1 MTVLLIF
8 LPIVAA
14 AFVALLD
21 DPEAET
27 GKRIALGVSLAT
39 LLASVGVYFAYPVA
53 AGGFA
58 SEFKLNWLPLVGSSF
73 HVGLDGLNLPFV
85 ALTPLLTA
93 VSVLA
98 SWRKTDKGFFA
109 LMLLLQ
115 GALVGVFVALDLIV
129 FFLFFEAVLVPM
141 YFMIALW
148 GYEERR
154 YAAVKFLIYS
164 LVGSVFMLAAMLA
177 TAYLAA
183 PALNHVSFDYLELL
197 SVNSYLA
204 ALPAAGWLFWGFAL
218 AFLIKL
224 PAVPVHTWL
233 PHAHTQAPT
242 AGSIF
247 LAGLLLKM
255 GGYGLIRFNL
265 ALFPGELERFS
276 GLLAAIAFVSIVY
289 GAYVTLAQRDLKRL
303 IANSSVNHM
312 GYVLLGIASMTAVGL
327 HGAVYQMVAHGVIT
341 GLMFLMVGL
350 LAERTHTREIAA
362 MKGVYAAAPKLGGI
376 LWLALLGGLG
386 LPGLA
391 GFLGEFQSLWGGFLG
406 AVTRPYVWWA
416 VFGIVILAGAMLWTI
431 QRVLLGKKGDDL
443 DDLEPH
449 EIYAAAPLVALAV
462 VLGLVPALLTPWI
475 DAGVQPILTLVQ
487 EVLK

>member
-1 MTVLLIF
+1 MIPVLIF
-8 LPIVAA
+8 LPILAA
-14 AFVALLD
+14 AFVGMLD
-21 DPEAET
+21 DPRAEAA
-27 GKRIALGVSLAT
+27 KRTALGVALFT
-39 LLASVGVYFAYPVA
+39 LLMSLWAYATYPIPF
-53 AGGFA
+53 GGFIG
-58 SEFKLNWLPLVGSSF
+58 ELKFDWLPLVGSRF
-73 HVGLDGLNLPFV
+73 HVGFDGLSLPFA

-115 GALVGVFVALDLIV
+115 GALVGVFAALDLVV

-154 YAAVKFLIYS
+154 YAAVKFLLYS
-164 LVGSVFMLAAMLA
+164 LVGSVFMLAAIVA

-183 PALNHVSFDYLELL
+183 PALGRVSFDYLELV
-197 SVNSYLA
+197 SATGYLA
-204 ALPAAGWLFWGFAL
+204 NLPAASWLFWGFAL

-224 PAVPVHTWL
+224 PAVPLHTWL

-265 ALFPGELERFS
+265 ALFPGELERFAN
-276 GLLAAIAFVSIVY
+276 LLALVALISIVY
-289 GAYVTLAQRDLKRL
+289 GAYVTLAQSDLKRL

-312 GYVLLGIASMTAVGL
+312 GYVLLGIASMTAIGI

-350 LAERTHTREIAA
+350 LADRTHTREIAA
-362 MKGVYAAAPKLGGI
+362 MQGVYSAAPKLGAV

-391 GFLGEFQSLWGGFLG
+391 GFLGEFQSLWGGFL
-406 AVTRPYVWWA
+406 AEVTRPYVWIA

-431 QRVLLGKKGDDL
+431 QRVLLGRSDSNL
-443 DDLEPH
+443 DDLSPVEVA
-449 EIYAAAPLVALAV
+449 AAAPLVFLAV
-462 VLGLVPALLTPWI
+462 LLGLVPAALTPWI
-475 DAGVQPILTLVQ
+475 DAGIQPLLTMVQ
-487 EVLK
+487 EVFK

>member
-1 MTVLLIF
+1 VTVLLIF

-27 GKRIALGVSLAT
+27 AKRIALGVSLAT

-53 AGGFA
+53 SGGFV
-58 SEFKLNWLPLVGSSF
+58 SEFKLNWLPLIGSSF

-115 GALVGVFVALDLIV
+115 GALVGVFAALDLIV

-154 YAAVKFLIYS
+154 YAAVKFLLYS

-183 PALNHVSFDYLELL
+183 PAIGHVSFDYLELL
-197 SVNSYLA
+197 KANSYLA

-265 ALFPGELERFS
+265 ALFPGELQHFS
-276 GLLAAIAFVSIVY
+276 GILAAIALVSIVY

-362 MKGVYAAAPKLGGI
+362 MKGVYAAAPKLGAV

-406 AVTRPYVWWA
+406 AATRPYVWWA

-431 QRVLLGKKGDDL
+431 QRVLLGEKGDDL

-462 VLGLVPALLTPWI
+462 ALGLAPTLLTPWI
-475 DAGVQPILTLVQ
+475 DAGVQPILMLVQ

>member
-1 MTVLLIF
+1 VTLILIF

-14 AFVALLD
+14 AFVGLLD
-21 DPEAET
+21 DPRAEAA
-27 GKRIALGVSLAT
+27 KRTALGVALFTLIASL
-39 LLASVGVYFAYPVA
+39 GVYVAYPVSF
-53 AGGFA
+53 GGFV
-58 SEFKLNWLPLVGSSF
+58 SEFKLAWLPLVGSSF
-73 HVGLDGLNLPFV
+73 HVGLDGLSLPFV

-98 SWRKTDKGFFA
+98 SWRKTEKGFFA

-115 GALVGVFVALDLIV
+115 GALVGVFAALDLIV
-129 FFLFFEAVLVPM
+129 FFVFFELVLVPM

-148 GYEERR
+148 GYEQRR

-183 PALNHVSFDYLELL
+183 PALGEVSFDYLDLV
-197 SVNSYLA
+197 SVAGYLA
-204 ALPAAGWLFWGFAL
+204 LLPAAGWLFWGFAL

-224 PAVPVHTWL
+224 PAVPLHTWL

-265 ALFPGELERFS
+265 ALFPGELERFAN
-276 GLLAAIAFVSIVY
+276 LLAAVALVSIVY

-350 LAERTHTREIAA
+350 LADRTHTREIAA
-362 MKGVYAAAPKLGGI
+362 MKGVYNAAPILGGV

-391 GFLGEFQSLWGGFLG
+391 GFLGEFQSLWGGFL
-406 AVTRPYVWWA
+406 ADVTRPYVWVA

-431 QRVLLGKKGDDL
+431 QRVLLGKSEGAL
-443 DDLEPH
+443 DDLNPVEVA
-449 EIYAAAPLVALAV
+449 AAAPLVFLAV
-462 VLGLVPALLTPWI
+462 LLGLVPVALTPWI
-475 DAGVQPILTLVQ
+475 DAGVQPLLTLVQ

>member
-1 MTVLLIF
+1 VTVLLIF

-14 AFVALLD
+14 AFVGLLD
-21 DPEAET
+21 DPRAEAA
-27 GKRIALGVSLAT
+27 KRIALGVSLAT

-53 AGGFA
+53 SGGFV
-58 SEFKLNWLPLVGSSF
+58 SEFSVSWLPLIGSSF
-73 HVGLDGLNLPFV
+73 HVGLDGLSLPFV

-115 GALVGVFVALDLIV
+115 GALVGVFAALDLIV

-154 YAAVKFLIYS
+154 YAAVKFLVYS

-183 PALNHVSFDYLELL
+183 PALGKVSFDYLDLV
-197 SVNSYLA
+197 SVAGYLA
-204 ALPAAGWLFWGFAL
+204 LLPAAGWLFWGFAL

-265 ALFPGELERFS
+265 ALFPGELERYS
-276 GLLAAIAFVSIVY
+276 GVLAAVAFVSIVY

-362 MKGVYAAAPKLGGI
+362 MKGVYAAAPKLGGV

-406 AVTRPYVWWA
+406 VVTRPYVWWA

-431 QRVLLGKKGDDL
+431 QRVLLGKAGAEIA
-443 DDLEPH
+443 DLEPY
-449 EIYAAAPLVALAV
+449 EIYAAAPLVLLAV
-462 VLGLVPALLTPWI
+462 ALGLVPALLTPWI
-475 DAGVQPILTLVQ
+475 DAGVQPILMLVQ

>member
-27 GKRIALGVSLAT
+27 AKRIALGVSLAT

-53 AGGFA
+53 SGGFV
-58 SEFKLNWLPLVGSSF
+58 SEFKLNWLPLIGSSF

-115 GALVGVFVALDLIV
+115 GALVGVFAALDLIV

-154 YAAVKFLIYS
+154 YAAVKFLLYS

-183 PALNHVSFDYLELL
+183 PALNHISFDYLELL
-197 SVNSYLA
+197 GVNSYLA

-265 ALFPGELERFS
+265 ALFPGELQHFS
-276 GLLAAIAFVSIVY
+276 GILAAIALVSIVY

-362 MKGVYAAAPKLGGI
+362 MKGVYAAAPKLGGV

-406 AVTRPYVWWA
+406 AATRPYVWWA

-431 QRVLLGKKGDDL
+431 QRVLLGEKGDDL

-462 VLGLVPALLTPWI
+462 ALGLVPVLLTPWI
-475 DAGVQPILTLVQ
+475 DAGVQPILMLVQ